1 MKTIIACAAIALA
14 IAGTTVSAHAK
25 GCLKGA
31 VVGGVVGHY
40 AGRHGVLGA
49 AAGCAIGHHQTNK
62 AERQNARHPQRSTTG
77 SRY

>member
-1 MKTIIACAAIALA
+1 MKAFLVCAAMALA
-14 IAGTTVSAHAK
+14 VAAMTTPADAK

-31 VVGGVVGHY
+31 VVGGVAGHY

-49 AAGCAIGHHQTNK
+49 AAGCVIGRHHANK
-62 AERQNARHPQRSTTG
+62 TEREARQPQRSTTG

>member
-1 MKTIIACAAIALA
+1 MKMIVACAAIALGVA
-14 IAGTTVSAHAK
+14 STVPADAK

-31 VVGGVVGHY
+31 VVGGAVGHF

-49 AAGCAIGHHQTNK
+49 AAGCAVGRHEANK
-62 AERQNARHPQRSTTG
+62 AERQNARQPQRSTTG